1 MTIAFASLDV
11 NVAAGC
17 VTDNTQF
24 AGDVMTSLSLWRHA
38 TACMHSAHTQWGTH
52 TQREERHMQS
62 EHIIP
67 AIHYVHL
74 AEVKI

>member
-24 AGDVMTSLSLWRHA
+24 AGDVMTSLSL
-38 TACMHSAHTQWGTH
+38 
-52 TQREERHMQS
+52 
-62 EHIIP
+62 
-67 AIHYVHL
+67 
-74 AEVKI
+74 